1 MLTRN
6 KIVFTRG
13 EARLV
18 EQAVCELM
26 DGIRHDIKRGK
37 PPLNYLET
45 FASCRAILRK
55 LDGIEAP

>member
-1 MLTRN
+1 MVTVKLTRD
-6 KIVFTRG
+6 

-37 PPLNYLET
+37 TPLDYLET
-45 FASCRAILRK
+45 FAACRAILRK
-55 LDGIEAP
+55 LDGVEAP

>member
-6 KIVFTRG
+6 KIVFTRA
-13 EARLV
+13 ETRLV

-37 PPLNYLET
+37 TPLNYLEN
-45 FASCRAILRK
+45 FAACRAILRK

>member
-6 KIVFTRG
+6 KITFTRG

-37 PPLNYLET
+37 TPLNYLET
-45 FASCRAILRK
+45 FAACRAILRK